1 MKRRYFSKE
10 GYVNIFDFNDRLQ
23 ELHDRVDGCSTVDG
37 LLKIR
42 RGLYDL
48 KRKYEESGQR
58 YLECEG
64 EILAINEVIAECR
77 ADDERQFEVKRN
89 EVENLY
95 ERMVVLGK
103 KVGIEVEE

>member
-1 MKRRYFSKE
+1 MKRQYFTNE
-10 GYVNIFDFNDRLQ
+10 GYINIFEFDYRLQ
-23 ELHDRVDGCSTVDG
+23 ELHDRVDGSTLPE

-64 EILAINEVIAECR
+64 EIIALNEIIAEAR
-77 ADDERQFEVKRN
+77 EQ
-89 EVENLY
+89 
-95 ERMVVLGK
+95 
-103 KVGIEVEE
+103 